1 MRILILALL
10 IYLGYRVFKTLII
23 SGPVS
28 CRPDRD
34 EDLAVVDDI
43 MVQDPLCEIYFPKKN
58 GIKEVIDG
66 ERVYFCREKGS
77 ISVAQSV
84 GTNIL
89 IG

>member
-10 IYLGYRVFKTLII
+10 IYLGYRVFKALII

-66 ERVYFCREKGS
+66 ERVYFCSTKCRDKYLDRIKRAS
-77 ISVAQSV
+77 
-84 GTNIL
+84 
-89 IG
+89 